1 MDTPRPLLLAVLVS
15 ILVPGGLSQAA
26 MLPAGEAGVQLPPFT
41 AIYYP
46 GGPTNRGGGHIALFT
61 PEGPIA
67 GTIQP
72 RPVNV
77 GHVAVDPRGPTYYGG
92 GWPTY
97 PVRIDPVTGAVTPLP
112 STNPEVSWPTGVTFD
127 TTRNRLILSTL
138 GGSGYLY
145 SYSPEQDRWTTLSNL
160 NNVDLYSVTYSA
172 VDDRLYAISREGRL
186 VWYDA
191 QGRPAGS
198 IRLDPTLPANLD
210 LLRSQLVATGDR
222 LVLLTQPVGDLLD
235 PRLPAVQRSYL
246 IDPDTGLLTALGPI
260 RVVPEPWVGVVM
272 CAGAVAAALMR
283 RRPKAAVA

>member
-1 MDTPRPLLLAVLVS
+1 M
-15 ILVPGGLSQAA
+15 
-26 MLPAGEAGVQLPPFT
+26 
-41 AIYYP
+41 
-46 GGPTNRGGGHIALFT
+46 
-61 PEGPIA
+61 
-67 GTIQP
+67 
-72 RPVNV
+72 
-77 GHVAVDPRGPTYYGG
+77 
-92 GWPTY
+92 
-97 PVRIDPVTGAVTPLP
+97 
-112 STNPEVSWPTGVTFD
+112 TFD

-210 LLRSQLVATGDR
+210 LLRSQLVATGDS